1 MEGLGARGGVAT
13 RAQQPDGQTEGLPA
27 KGGVISPGS
36 TSWSANFKRPIPNI
50 WPYFFFF
57 LTPKQI
63 RLQRGLLAPD
73 WGAVGCFA
81 E

>member
-1 MEGLGARGGVAT
+1 MWRGWGPGGGTAT
-13 RAQQPDGQTEGLPA
+13 QAQQPDGQTEGLPA
-27 KGGVISPGS
+27 KGGAISPSS

-50 WPYFFFF
+50 WPYFFF

-63 RLQRGLLAPD
+63 RLQCGLLAPD
-73 WGAVGCFA
+73 WGTVGCFA